1 MRPSRRCL
9 AICHLKEPVA
19 RCVFVGGTAGRQ
31 PGMSADDWD
40 IGALKRE
47 WAAARVVAALV
58 IFLVLVFGTMG
69 IMGWWQGQR
78 PEATA
83 VAPSAPG
90 SAEARRE
97 EGIAICSAALVAVQN
112 LGLVP
117 QFATLDG
124 GDTQPTGVRG
134 RYVCAAKTDAAKYAV
149 TFDLTCTN
157 LGAANCIAPFS
168 IIQDGNTVIYKRS

>member
-1 MRPSRRCL
+1 M
-9 AICHLKEPVA
+9 A
-19 RCVFVGGTAGRQ
+19 
-31 PGMSADDWD
+31 
-40 IGALKRE
+40 
-47 WAAARVVAALV
+47 
-58 IFLVLVFGTMG
+58 

-78 PEATA
+78 PEGPATA
-83 VAPSAPG
+83 VAPSALG
-90 SAEARRE
+90 NAEARRE
-97 EGIAICSAALVAVQN
+97 EGIAICTAALAAVQN

-124 GDTQPTGVRG
+124 GDTQATGVRG

-168 IIQDGNTVIYKRS
+168 IIQDDNTVIYKRL